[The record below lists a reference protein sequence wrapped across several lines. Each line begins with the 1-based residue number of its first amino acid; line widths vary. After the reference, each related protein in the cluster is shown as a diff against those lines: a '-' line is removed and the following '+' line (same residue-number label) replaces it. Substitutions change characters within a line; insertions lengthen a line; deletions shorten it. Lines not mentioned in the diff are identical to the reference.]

1 MRELYEH
8 PFFRAF
14 YLPAL
19 LFSFAL
25 GLLIPVLPLYAASL
39 TDSYGL
45 IGIALSAEPLGRL
58 IGDIPAGLLL
68 RRYNPKHV
76 MLLGISLFCVAT
88 AALFFAPGLIFMIIF
103 RLMAGSGQAFY
114 GISRHTFAA
123 QAVRLTSRGR
133 ALSLLGGLSRGG
145 QLLGPVLGGAIASQ
159 LGLRT
164 AFLFSA
170 AVMLVAI
177 FLISR
182 YMTSEMAAHEVDGV
196 VKQKGGWQT
205 LKPSLGGL
213 FTAGSGQVFAQM
225 IRAGRQ
231 ALVPL
236 YAAEV
241 LGLDVAAVGLI
252 ESFAAGVD
260 MSLFYPAGLIMDRH
274 GRKWAIVPSFSLQ
287 ALGMALIPFTGH
299 LATFVGAVTLISVG
313 NGLSSG
319 SMMTMGADLAPPENR
334 GEFLGLWRL
343 VGDLGSSGGPLIVG
357 GVAEL
362 LTLASTA
369 WYVSATGLLAAL
381 IFYFFVP
388 ETRKH
393 EPQPVKQPAD

>member
-1 MRELYEH
+1 MR
-8 PFFRAF
+8 P
-14 YLPAL
+14 
-19 LFSFAL
+19 
-25 GLLIPVLPLYAASL
+25 SL

-68 RRYNPKHV
+68 RRHNPKHV
-76 MLLGISLFCVAT
+76 MLLGISLFCIAT

-145 QLLGPVLGGAIASQ
+145 QLLGPVMGGAIASQ
-159 LGLRT
+159 FGLRA

-170 AVMLVAI
+170 MVMLIAI

-182 YMTSEMAAHEVDGV
+182 YMTSEMASHEVEGMAR
-196 VKQKGGWQT
+196 QKGSWQT

-225 IRAGRQ
+225 VRAGRQ
-231 ALVPL
+231 TLVPL
-236 YAAEV
+236 YAAKV
-241 LGLDVAAVGLI
+241 LGLDVATIGVI
-252 ESFAAGVD
+252 ESFASGVD
-260 MSLFYPAGLIMDRH
+260 TSLFYPAGLIMDRY

-299 LATFVGAVTLISVG
+299 IATFVGAVALIGVG

-319 SMMTMGADLAPPENR
+319 SMMTLGADLAPPENR

-343 VGDLGSSGGPLIVG
+343 VGDLGASGGPNLVG
-357 GVAEL
+357 GIAEL
-362 LTLASTA
+362 VTLANAA

-388 ETRKH
+388 ETRKR
-393 EPQPVKQPAD
+393 EPQSIKQPAD